1 MDRSMRSRQ
10 NHRRD
15 GRRSKIRS
23 SCRPPAHRRPA
34 PRARVWAPAADRPL
48 RRNQCKEQYKRQAQG
63 RPRAHAMS
71 SQPPASPPNAPR
83 KKFPTKRVLSIARDA
98 RSRMSSDKAW
108 SFGGAEWS
116 FGGRKMTS
124 DLSLINWQCGSS
136 SGPASA
142 PRSDRLAVEFRL
154 ESDHELAAAE
164 VEHRPLDHRRLRQ
177 HQRHGLLGVEMVFV
191 FLRKFTEAHAG
202 AVEQRLPANFLAPS
216 LQPLAFDP
224 GGLVV
229 VEGIVDAVLV
239 QPSARL

>member
-1 MDRSMRSRQ
+1 
-10 NHRRD
+10 
-15 GRRSKIRS
+15 
-23 SCRPPAHRRPA
+23 
-34 PRARVWAPAADRPL
+34 
-48 RRNQCKEQYKRQAQG
+48 
-63 RPRAHAMS
+63 
-71 SQPPASPPNAPR
+71 
-83 KKFPTKRVLSIARDA
+83 
-98 RSRMSSDKAW
+98 
-108 SFGGAEWS
+108 
-116 FGGRKMTS
+116 KMTS

-177 HQRHGLLGVEMVFV
+177 HQRHGLFGVEMVFV

-239 QPSARL
+239 QPSARLFHRLAVLDAVDGDGHAVRSVSRSVMRLEPRLGYSQGCSMRCS